1 VNIPTLHLS
10 VRPSTV
16 ANGGRGVYST
26 QRVPLGS
33 TLALDDYV
41 NHIYAPST
49 TIEYMHRAMEAFDE
63 SISSFW
69 SVVYWGY
76 IEGYGFSLTE
86 YVRCGQEWQASLL
99 LTVDLTCGL
108 PISQGPL
115 AVGVEP
121 GILSFMNHG
130 CNGTYNTGHRWTE
143 TELTIELGQGP
154 PDIAWDEFP
163 VYHPRASRHFP
174 FVPHDLST
182 ALQDIEPDTELL
194 DNYLTYGGVG
204 DMQYWDENLRDLKL
218 MCSGGIGS
226 ITRYEMPDD

>member
-1 VNIPTLHLS
+1 MT
-10 VRPSTV
+10 
-16 ANGGRGVYST
+16 
-26 QRVPLGS
+26 
-33 TLALDDYV
+33 
-41 NHIYAPST
+41 
-49 TIEYMHRAMEAFDE
+49 
-63 SISSFW
+63 
-69 SVVYWGY
+69 SVVVAHDCSNVW
-76 IEGYGFSLTE
+76 I
-86 YVRCGQEWQASLL
+86 ALL
-99 LTVDLTCGL
+99 VIL
-108 PISQGPL
+108 QGPL

-130 CNGTYNTGHRWTE
+130 CNGTYNTGHRWIE

-182 ALQDIEPDTELL
+182 VLQDIEPDTELL
-194 DNYLTYGGVG
+194 DNYLTYGGVE